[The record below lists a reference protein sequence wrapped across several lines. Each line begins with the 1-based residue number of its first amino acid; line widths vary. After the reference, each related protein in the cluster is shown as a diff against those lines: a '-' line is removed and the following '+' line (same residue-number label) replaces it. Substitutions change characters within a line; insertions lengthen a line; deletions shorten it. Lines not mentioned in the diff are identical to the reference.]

1 MYDWLNALPKAELH
15 LHLEGSLEPEL
26 LFALAERNKIALPW
40 NDVEA
45 LRSAY
50 AFNNLQEFLDL
61 YYAGANVLRSE
72 QDFYDLTW
80 AYLLKCKEQNVIH
93 TEPFFDPQ
101 THTDRGIPFEM
112 VLRGIKQA
120 LVDGE
125 KQLGISHGLILSF
138 LRHLSEEEAFKTLE
152 QARPFRDTFIAVGL
166 DSSEMGHP
174 PSKFQRV
181 FDKAR
186 SEGYLTVA
194 HAGEEGP
201 PEYIWEALDLLK
213 IERIDHGVRAIE
225 DERLMQR
232 IIDEQIPLTV
242 CPLSNTK
249 LCVFDD
255 MRQHNILQMLERGV
269 KVTVNSDDPAY
280 FGGYVTENFAALHES
295 LGMTQEQAKR
305 LAQNS
310 LDARLVLSGTAER
323 VRQLTDLACAASPSP
338 STTAGFPSV
347 DSFQTVPPQYA
358 APPGPLTRWHRSH
371 EYPTVD
377 QHPRNNRLPP
387 SESRSRPGQAS
398 TASCRS

>member
-1 MYDWLNALPKAELH
+1 MYDWITALPKAELH

-45 LRSAY
+45 LRGAY

-61 YYAGANVLRSE
+61 YYQGADVLRSE

-80 AYLLKCKEQNVIH
+80 AYLLKCQAQNVVH

-101 THTDRGIPFEM
+101 THTDRGIPFEV

-152 QARPFRDTFIAVGL
+152 QAMPFRDAFIAVGL
-166 DSSEMGHP
+166 DSSEQGHP

-181 FDKAR
+181 FAKAR
-186 SEGYLTVA
+186 SEGLLTVA

-201 PEYIWEALDLLK
+201 PEYIWQALDLLK
-213 IERIDHGVRAIE
+213 VQRIDHGVRASE

-249 LCVFDD
+249 LRVFED
-255 MRQHNILQMLERGV
+255 MRQHNILEMLDRGV

-280 FGGYVTENFAALHES
+280 FGGYVSENFAALHDS
-295 LGMTQEQAKR
+295 LGMTREQAQR

-310 LDARLVLSGTAER
+310 LDARLV
-323 VRQLTDLACAASPSP
+323 
-338 STTAGFPSV
+338 
-347 DSFQTVPPQYA
+347 
-358 APPGPLTRWHRSH
+358 
-371 EYPTVD
+371 
-377 QHPRNNRLPP
+377 
-387 SESRSRPGQAS
+387 
-398 TASCRS
+398 